1 MVSSNLC
8 GSGLKGSPTCS
19 QFFSNNQPLKLNL
32 SYLSPSWTFD
42 LVQGVNN
49 LTIKSNI
56 TYGTGSMLLLSL
68 LDANVAIRMTTVSS
82 NNDYIYA
89 NNTVKQISS
98 TKYALR
104 VKALTTRY
112 YYVTQGSFQSKQ
124 FSNVSGIRT
133 LVVNYYDRFNNQY
146 INATA
151 TYVIP
156 VAAGMGKNYL
166 FLRFLSINSYFKS

>member
-1 MVSSNLC
+1 MVSSNMC
-8 GSGLKGSPTCS
+8 GSGLIGSPTCS
-19 QFFSNNQPLKLNL
+19 QFFSNNQPLALNL

-42 LVQGVNN
+42 LVKGANN
-49 LTIKSNI
+49 LTINSTV
-56 TYGTGSMLLLSL
+56 TYGTGSMILLSL
-68 LDANVAIRMTTVSS
+68 LDANVEIRMTIVSS
-82 NNDYIYA
+82 SQDYIYA

-124 FSNVSGIRT
+124 FNNVSGRRT
-133 LVVNYYDRFNNQY
+133 LIVNYYDRFNNQY
-146 INATA
+146 INATS

-156 VAAGMGKNYL
+156 VAAGMGKIYL
-166 FLRFLSINSYFKS
+166 